1 MCTVGSRQPLNNYS
15 VLLHHLR
22 RLILQILLLLTLL
35 PFLLLVLSASEVTSI
50 DVYNTVINNSV
61 IYVDVN
67 T

>member
-1 MCTVGSRQPLNNYS
+1 VCTVGSRQPLNNYS